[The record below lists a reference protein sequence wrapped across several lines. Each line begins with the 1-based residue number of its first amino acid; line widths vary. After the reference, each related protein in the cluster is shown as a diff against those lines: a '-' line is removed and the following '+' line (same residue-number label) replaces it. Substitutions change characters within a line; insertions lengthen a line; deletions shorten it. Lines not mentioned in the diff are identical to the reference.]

1 MPFEAGNKLRTGR
14 PKNSLNKVTA
24 TNKNFLKDLL
34 FNQDEFEKDYRELD
48 LNGRMELRIK
58 MCQYILPKA
67 KEEPFVPDPKK
78 YGIPF
83 EHLMKSI
90 SFKK

>member
-1 MPFEAGNKLRTGR
+1 MPFEPGNKLSTGR

-58 MCQYILPKA
+58 MCQYILPPFTFSKSKA
-67 KEEPFVPDPKK
+67 N
-78 YGIPF
+78 
-83 EHLMKSI
+83 
-90 SFKK
+90 

>member
-1 MPFEAGNKLRTGR
+1 
-14 PKNSLNKVTA
+14 V
-24 TNKNFLKDLL
+24 
-34 FNQDEFEKDYRELD
+34 
-48 LNGRMELRIK
+48 
-58 MCQYILPKA
+58 KA